1 MSTSLYDITISD
13 RACAL
18 DHGLDGTRERNA
30 AVARRLKQEIG
41 EMKVGKD
48 GQVKL
53 QREIREHCKAKLS
66 WCRSMRR
73 ALLQDLEVLEAS
85 EQGIS
90 SEELRENSRHL
101 HEFEKE
107 MWVLQFDWPRVAGIA
122 LRERLELEARMS
134 EALTMAVATCVSD
147 MPLSG
152 IMDKEVWSKARNTD
166 QAYFVRHLVRRYE
179 AGDDRRWCPVIS
191 PLKNGKTFDQRHV
204 KAAHIIPNC
213 LRDVQVAH
221 LFGLPV
227 EDGYPKPWDPTNG
240 LILHKEI
247 EQALHAAAIQIVP
260 GLTEENAQC
269 LRVVVLDQDHS
280 IFADDANIFDGRVLE
295 FRPGIDARP
304 GVEYL
309 YVAALLAAFRRKRWD
324 CAGWRDD
331 YEKLF
336 YEVPWPEDIPVD
348 PAKSTLRALA
358 RSCGDLRRF
367 DQYSRSSASQDDDGP
382 NHESDAEG
390 TRRDEWNGLLDLLN
404 AVMSEGM
411 KPSNAQRRD
420 IEENPDEF
428 WHRELAEY
436 DNNEQQQQQGQLILD
451 VQVLEL
457 EKQELIHVNEELAR
471 KHQAEVEEL
480 QERMAELERT
490 CAARVVELEQT
501 CAARVVELDRAFA
514 ARVADV
520 EKTSSAAVIEG
531 LRRELEKSRTTMA
544 QLERK
549 R

>member
-1 MSTSLYDITISD
+1 MSTNLYDITIPD

-41 EMKVGKD
+41 EMKLQKD

-53 QREIREHCKAKLS
+53 RREIREHCKAKLS
-66 WCRSMRR
+66 WCKSMRR

-85 EQGIS
+85 EQGIN

-107 MWVLQFDWPRVAGIA
+107 MWVLQFDWPREAGIA
-122 LRERLELEARMS
+122 LRECLELEARMS

-166 QAYFVRHLVRRYE
+166 QAYFVRHLVR
-179 AGDDRRWCPVIS
+179 
-191 PLKNGKTFDQRHV
+191 KTGGSST
-204 KAAHIIPNC
+204 KATSEWHTSYQNC

-227 EDGYPKPWDPTNG
+227 EDGYAKLWDPANG
-240 LILHKEI
+240 LILHREI
-247 EQALHAAAIQIVP
+247 EQALDAAAIQIVP
-260 GLTEENAQC
+260 GLTEKNAQC
-269 LRVVVLDQDHS
+269 LRVVVLDPDHS
-280 IFADDANIFDGRVLE
+280 IFADGANIFDGRVLE
-295 FRPGIDARP
+295 FRPGVDARP

-324 CAGWRDD
+324 CVGWRDD
-331 YEKLF
+331 YKKLSH
-336 YEVPWPEDIPVD
+336 EVPWPEDIPVD
-348 PAKSTLRALA
+348 LAMSTLRALA

-367 DQYSRSSASQDDDGP
+367 DKFFRNSPSQDDNAP
-382 NHESDAEG
+382 NHDSDHDSDVKG
-390 TRRDEWNGLLDLLN
+390 TRRDEWNALLDLLN

-411 KPSNAQRRD
+411 KPRHARRRD

-428 WHRELAEY
+428 WDRELADY
-436 DNNEQQQQQGQLILD
+436 DNGQQQGQLILD

-457 EKQELIHVNEELAR
+457 EKQELIHLN
-471 KHQAEVEEL
+471 
-480 QERMAELERT
+480 
-490 CAARVVELEQT
+490 
-501 CAARVVELDRAFA
+501 
-514 ARVADV
+514 
-520 EKTSSAAVIEG
+520 
-531 LRRELEKSRTTMA
+531 
-544 QLERK
+544 
-549 R
+549 